1 MTFLSVVPMRDDTR
15 SVCSL
20 SATIMRDDIGFT
32 VHYTM
37 PAPIFQGL
45 FQSGR
50 SALCILRESFFRRAR
65 KGVSDAAFSGF
76 SSGFCGGFPAFRPDF
91 SSEERANVKFCFQKF
106 GFYRQGNGELLQR
119 SAETAV
125 AFRIFHQSSGSRHAG
140 GRDRKEFLA
149 FLKDPDQL
157 FRFVLKYPERMARD
171 SSASTPPITSGL

>member
-1 MTFLSVVPMRDDTR
+1 M
-15 SVCSL
+15 
-20 SATIMRDDIGFT
+20 I
-32 VHYTM
+32 
-37 PAPIFQGL
+37 PAPCAVFLRPSCGMTSVLQFIIPCPL
-45 FQSGR
+45 R
-50 SALCILRESFFRRAR
+50 SFKDFFKVGGQRY
-65 KGVSDAAFSGF
+65 AFSGSPSSEERVKGFRTRRFFGF
-76 SSGFCGGFPAFRPDF
+76 SSGFCGGFPAFCPDF